1 MLVLKIF
8 VYLQKILNVSEQNKK
23 IKEKI
28 GYNIDKTIGN
38 CNYCKT
44 KLEMET
50 KEKISAFKRNYFKPV
65 IKMIFS
71 LFFSVVFAEIACNCL
86 IFSELLGG
94 GVNLLKPQKIV
105 LAKGT
110 FAKTQKTY
118 GPNSERNHIQIEPNP
133 DDPLGEFSPC

>member
-1 MLVLKIF
+1 MFVLKIF

-50 KEKISAFKRNYFKPV
+50 KEKISAFKRNYFKQV
-65 IKMIFS
+65 IEMIFPLS
-71 LFFSVVFAEIACNCL
+71 FFACFAEIACNCL
-86 IFSELLGG
+86 IFSELRGG
-94 GVNLLKPQKIV
+94 GK
-105 LAKGT
+105 
-110 FAKTQKTY
+110 
-118 GPNSERNHIQIEPNP
+118 
-133 DDPLGEFSPC
+133 SP